1 MTIPYSPPGS
11 ADKNTTNSLLKVF
24 NKFKSVFM
32 TVSAIHIK
40 SVTAELRWMWED
52 RNLKE
57 NNRIKVCLKHQVPI
71 DPSALFS
78 NTL

>member
-1 MTIPYSPPGS
+1 M
-11 ADKNTTNSLLKVF
+11 F

-32 TVSAIHIK
+32 TVSAIYMK
-40 SVTAELRWMWED
+40 SVTAELRWMWEE

-57 NNRIKVCLKHQVPI
+57 NNRIKVCLKDQVPI
-71 DPSALFS
+71 DLSARFS